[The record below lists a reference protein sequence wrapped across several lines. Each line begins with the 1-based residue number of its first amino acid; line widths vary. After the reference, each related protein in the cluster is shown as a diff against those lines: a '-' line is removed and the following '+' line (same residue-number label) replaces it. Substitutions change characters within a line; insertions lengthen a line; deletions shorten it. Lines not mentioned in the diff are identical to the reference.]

1 MKRKRHDI
9 TGTGI
14 TGTGITDERIADTEM
29 SPIDQSGNRVL
40 TMAAVFIAT
49 FMTSVEVTI
58 VTTALPSIISSLH
71 GLEYQSWIMS
81 AYMLTTAIATPVFG
95 KLADTVGRRGIF
107 LWGVVIFT
115 VGTLLSGLAP
125 HILLLVLARAIQGIG
140 AGSVMPL
147 TFTIIADLYDYS
159 RRANV
164 LALNN
169 TAWGLSALVG
179 PLIGGF
185 LVDRLSWHWVF
196 FINVP
201 LGVIVTLLILLGY
214 REPTRASRNGHLSLD
229 APGILWLGTALV
241 ALLLGIQMLV
251 RRPFVAVPLIVA
263 AILSSVMLHR
273 RERSAD
279 DPLIAPEMFR
289 NPTFGIQILT
299 TTLLSGVLISYQS
312 YFPIWLQ
319 SLYRVDSIQAGLV
332 VTSSSVMWLAASL
345 LVGRIIARMVPRT
358 VTLWLTGSLTV
369 TYLTLTIASPH
380 FPIWAFYVIAMLNG
394 TVMGIVIS
402 MNTVLSQHLVPKRYV
417 GSATSI
423 LTLGRSLGQTVMTGS
438 YGTALTLIIRANLHG
453 IPFSVANET
462 ISSGTAT
469 AHDPVV
475 DSAILNGS
483 HGVFSIVVVIML
495 VMMVLNLRDPN
506 RSVVR

>member
-1 MKRKRHDI
+1 M
-9 TGTGI
+9 
-14 TGTGITDERIADTEM
+14 
-29 SPIDQSGNRVL
+29 
-40 TMAAVFIAT
+40 
-49 FMTSVEVTI
+49 
-58 VTTALPSIISSLH
+58 
-71 GLEYQSWIMS
+71 
-81 AYMLTTAIATPVFG
+81 
-95 KLADTVGRRGIF
+95 
-107 LWGVVIFT
+107 
-115 VGTLLSGLAP
+115 
-125 HILLLVLARAIQGIG
+125 
-140 AGSVMPL
+140 
-147 TFTIIADLYDYS
+147 
-159 RRANV
+159 
-164 LALNN
+164 
-169 TAWGLSALVG
+169 
-179 PLIGGF
+179 
-185 LVDRLSWHWVF
+185 
-196 FINVP
+196 
-201 LGVIVTLLILLGY
+201 LGY
-214 REPTRASRNGHLSLD
+214 REPTQAPRNGHLSLD

-279 DPLIAPEMFR
+279 DPLISPEMFR

-312 YFPIWLQ
+312 YFPIWQQ

-332 VTSSSVMWLAASL
+332 VTSSSVMWLAASF

-358 VTLWLTGSLTV
+358 VTLWLTGLLTV
-369 TYLTLTIASPH
+369 TYPTLTIASPH

-475 DSAILNGS
+475 DAAILNGS

-495 VMMVLNLRDPN
+495 VVMVLNLRDPN